1 MLAETDALTI
11 YQRPAELLKQLIR
24 FDTTNPPGNEAACIG
39 YIRDLLSAAGIES
52 TLLALDPARPNL
64 IARLSGRG
72 DAPPLLLYGHVDVV
86 TTDHQ
91 TWTYPPFEAVEA
103 DGFIWGRGTLDMK
116 GGVAMMLAAFL
127 RAHAEGVSLPGD
139 VILAVVSDEE
149 VGGVMGAR
157 YLVEQHAEHF
167 EGIRYA
173 IGEFGGFTFYSA
185 GQRFYPIMV
194 SEKQSCAVRAIVRG
208 PGGHAAFRAPRGN
221 AMGKLARLLNRLE
234 RRRLPVHVT
243 PIPRMMVETLASVS
257 PRPQGVVLRQLLHPA
272 LTDRILDVLGPQVE
286 TFDPLLHNTV
296 NATIVRGGE
305 KSNVIPSEIV
315 VELDGRMLP
324 GFKQDDM
331 LRELR
336 HLAGPDV
343 EFEAIYPPDPGP
355 SDTPDMGLFAT
366 LADSLRESDPGGIPM
381 PYLLAAVTDARF
393 FARIGIQ
400 TYGFLPMRLPT
411 GWNFT
416 QLIHAADERI
426 PVEAV
431 AFGADAIF
439 TVLQRFG
446 EVQHG
451 G

>member
-1 MLAETDALTI
+1 MLVETDALTI

-24 FDTTNPPGNEAACIG
+24 FDTTNPPGNEVACIE
-39 YIRDLLSAAGIES
+39 YIRTLLNAAGIES

-64 IARLSGRG
+64 VARLRGRG

-86 TTDHQ
+86 TTEHQ
-91 TWTYPPFEAVEA
+91 TWTHPPFDAVEA

-127 RAHAEGVSLPGD
+127 RAKAEGVSLPGD
-139 VILAVVSDEE
+139 VILTVVSDEE
-149 VGGVMGAR
+149 VGGIMGAR
-157 YLVEQHAEHF
+157 YLVEQHAERF
-167 EGIRYA
+167 AGVRYA
-173 IGEFGGFTFYSA
+173 IGEFGGFTFHTA
-185 GQRFYPIMV
+185 GKRFYPIMV
-194 SEKQSCAVRAIVRG
+194 SEKQSCAVRATVRG
-208 PGGHAAFRAPRGN
+208 PGGHAAFRAPQGN
-221 AMGKLARLLNRLE
+221 AIGKLARFLTQLE

-243 PIPRMMVETLASVS
+243 PIAKLMIEKLASAS
-257 PRPQGVVLRQLLHPA
+257 PRLQATTLRQLLNPA
-272 LTDRILDVLGPQVE
+272 LTDRILDLLGTQVA

-305 KSNVIPSEIV
+305 KSNVIPSEIT

-324 GFKQDDM
+324 GVTQDEM
-331 LRELR
+331 LSELR
-336 HLAGPDV
+336 DLAGPDV
-343 EFEAIYPPDPGP
+343 EFEAIYPPEPGP

-366 LADSLRESDPGGIPM
+366 LADILGTFDPGGIAM

-400 TYGFLPMRLPT
+400 TYGFLPMRLPE

-431 AFGADAIF
+431 AFGADAIY
-439 TVLQRFG
+439 TALQRFG
-446 EVQHG
+446 EAR
-451 G
+451 

>member
-11 YQRPAELLKQLIR
+11 YQWPGELLKQLVR

-39 YIRDLLSAAGIES
+39 YISDLLRAAGIES

-64 IARLSGRG
+64 IARLRGRG

-86 TTDHQ
+86 TTEHQ
-91 TWTYPPFEAVEA
+91 DWTYPPFAAVEA

-116 GGVAMMLAAFL
+116 GGVAMMVAAFL
-127 RAHAEGVSLPGD
+127 RAHAEALSLPGD

-149 VGGVMGAR
+149 ASGAMGAR
-157 YLVEQHAEHF
+157 YLVEQHAERF
-167 EGIRYA
+167 AGVRYA
-173 IGEFGGFTFYSA
+173 IGEFGGFTFYNA
-185 GQRFYPIMV
+185 GQRFYPVMV
-194 SEKQSCAVRAIVRG
+194 AEKQSCAVRATVRG

-221 AMGKLARLLNRLE
+221 AIGKLARFLTRLE

-243 PIPRMMVETLASVS
+243 PITRLMVEKLASVS
-257 PRPQGVVLRQLLHPA
+257 PRYQAVVLRQLLNPA
-272 LTDRILDVLGPQVE
+272 LTDGILDLLGAHVE

-305 KSNVIPSEIV
+305 KNNVIPSEITI
-315 VELDGRMLP
+315 ELDGRMLP
-324 GFKQDDM
+324 GFTQEQM
-331 LRELR
+331 LAELR
-336 HLAGPDV
+336 QFAGPDV
-343 EFEAIYPPDPGP
+343 EFEAIYPPEPGP

-366 LADSLRESDPGGIPM
+366 LADILREDDPGGIPM

-400 TYGFLPMRLPT
+400 TYGFLPMRLPK

-431 AFGADAIF
+431 AFGADAIYA
-439 TVLQRFG
+439 VLQRFG
-446 EVQHG
+446 QAR
-451 G
+451 